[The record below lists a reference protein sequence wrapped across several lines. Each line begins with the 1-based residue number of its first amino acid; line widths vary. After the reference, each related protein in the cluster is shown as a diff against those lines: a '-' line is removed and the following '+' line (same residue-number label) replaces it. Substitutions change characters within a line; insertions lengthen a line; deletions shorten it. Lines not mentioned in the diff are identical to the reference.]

1 MDTTAIALVIPLVAI
16 QLVLLIWALWD
27 LSRPDRRVRSLP
39 KAVWAVLIIFV
50 SIIGPVLY
58 LLFGR
63 DEA

>member
-1 MDTTAIALVIPLVAI
+1 MDTTMVALVIPLVVI
-16 QLVLLIWALWD
+16 QLVLLAWALWD
-27 LSRPDRRVRSLP
+27 LSRPDRRVRSVP

-63 DEA
+63 DES